1 MKTHGFDK
9 IVRGNPAEFNG
20 FYQVW
25 ENFCHLIDPC
35 EKGEMTRCLAVD
47 PFTNFEVARECN
59 QVPRDV
65 KDDGMP
71 TCLISNVGAHF
82 KCWEALPFP
91 VLLVP

>member
-1 MKTHGFDK
+1 
-9 IVRGNPAEFNG
+9 
-20 FYQVW
+20 
-25 ENFCHLIDPC
+25 
-35 EKGEMTRCLAVD
+35 MTRCLAVD